1 MSSFIVTPETIDN
14 IVTFLWDHKSD
25 NIDNYPIFHIMKK
38 CPYKTPDELA
48 NALLK
53 MNIKAYE
60 ERYGEKVAP
69 REIVYT
75 PFRTSPEQALKL
87 MNYLL
92 YQAAEGDVP
101 NDPLYKF
108 LERAAEA
115 TKNYII
121 ENLPAYQHAEW
132 DIIDWEKVDRE
143 REKHKQEQRHKHRPE
158 VMV

>member
-75 PFRTSPEQALKL
+75 PLRTSPEQALKSMHCL
-87 MNYLL
+87 S
-92 YQAAEGDVP
+92 YQASEGDVP

-108 LERAAEA
+108 LDDAINA
-115 TKNYII
+115 TADYIVYH
-121 ENLPAYQHAEW
+121 LPAYQEAQW
-132 DIIDWEKVDRE
+132 DILDKEKALE
-143 REKHKQEQRHKHRPE
+143 TTYKHKSRRLVK
-158 VMV
+158 V